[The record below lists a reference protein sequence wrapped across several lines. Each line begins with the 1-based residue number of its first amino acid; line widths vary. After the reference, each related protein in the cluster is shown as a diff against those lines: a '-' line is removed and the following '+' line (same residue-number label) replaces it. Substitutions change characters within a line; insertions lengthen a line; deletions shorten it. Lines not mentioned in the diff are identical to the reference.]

1 LSDYQLIKNEKESVT
16 SRSVLPSCY
25 SFSSRASVTK
35 IHTIRLKSRLPF
47 SRKMIFRYV
56 IFRCARVSAKVENWD

>member
-1 LSDYQLIKNEKESVT
+1 MKKEYVT
-16 SRSVLPSCY
+16 RRSPLPSCY

-47 SRKMIFRYV
+47 SGKMIFRYV
-56 IFRCARVSAKVENWD
+56 IFDVYGYRRKSKCG